1 MPREL
6 TATEQGIMNQAAASG
21 NRVLYWQ
28 TLALTGDP
36 YALTALQVVTDSTL
50 FGRGANSFIAEQK
63 G

>member
-50 FGRGANSFIAEQK
+50 FGRK